1 MFNTL
6 KRISKKTAAEGGK
19 TFEANITALGASS
32 TLYNITTKTG
42 GVIANVPGPSGYSIG
57 DTVTVIE
64 YTGGGKRYVIVGK
77 GSRTTIATPVK
88 TVYV

>member
-6 KRISKKTAAEGGK
+6 KRISKKTIASVGK
-19 TFEANITALGASS
+19 TFEANITSLGAST

-42 GVIANVPGPSGYSIG
+42 GVIKNVTGPTGYNIG

-64 YTGGGKRYVIVGK
+64 YSGGGKRYVIVGK

>member
-1 MFNTL
+1 MYSVL
-6 KRISKKTAAEGGK
+6 KQISKKAAAEGGK

-32 TLYNITTKTG
+32 TLYNITKKSG
-42 GVIANVPGPSGYSIG
+42 GIITNVPGPAGYSIG
-57 DTVTVIE
+57 DTVTVIA
-64 YTGGGKRYVIVGK
+64 YSGGGKRYVIVGK